1 MNHNEAVL
9 TSHNGNEETCVGRHR
24 EYFFDKNLRAASL
37 KSTLEKEPVGW
48 GEVDGLCL
56 HDRAFLLMVDVHV
69 HKLPLDV
76 LVVFDPTRKI
86 FSDPINYEFSFL
98 LRLLLTVEIQYQ
110 LVSLVNDRHQ
120 LGQ

>member
-1 MNHNEAVL
+1 M
-9 TSHNGNEETCVGRHR
+9 GRHR

-56 HDRAFLLMVDVHV
+56 HDRALFLVVDVHV

-76 LVVFDPTRKI
+76 LVVFDPTKKI
-86 FSDPINYEFSFL
+86 FSDPIN
-98 LRLLLTVEIQYQ
+98 
-110 LVSLVNDRHQ
+110 
-120 LGQ
+120 